1 MSGRG
6 GGVDRPG
13 ATGGTATATATSL
26 QGEAAD
32 RSGAGGR
39 SSDPAQGRGP
49 HRAPATGAS
58 PAVAAAPRTRADRLP
73 AAGSGAETQGTCSQG
88 DPTSPSTCAL
98 ALYLV
103 TSLKTELSPFP
114 LLLPLCWSCK
124 LKNLTTESS
133 RNPRASQPGRE
144 RGTLQGAPVRVPSPG
159 QQPCTTKPGVTP
171 EPRPAAM
178 TCTPS
183 PRACGRATRVP
194 QRMGLPPPAQNLDS
208 GFGFERA

>member
-6 GGVDRPG
+6 GGVDRSG

-114 LLLPLCWSCK
+114 LLPPPLLVLQAEELDYRK
-124 LKNLTTESS
+124 LQK
-133 RNPRASQPGRE
+133 PKGQPARKGKGHTAGRPS
-144 RGTLQGAPVRVPSPG
+144 TGA
-159 QQPCTTKPGVTP
+159 
-171 EPRPAAM
+171 EPRPAAVHHQ
-178 TCTPS
+178 TRSHPGAQAGS
-183 PRACGRATRVP
+183 HDLHPKPPRLRPGHQSSTADGPASTSSEP
-194 QRMGLPPPAQNLDS
+194 GLWIW
-208 GFGFERA
+208 F